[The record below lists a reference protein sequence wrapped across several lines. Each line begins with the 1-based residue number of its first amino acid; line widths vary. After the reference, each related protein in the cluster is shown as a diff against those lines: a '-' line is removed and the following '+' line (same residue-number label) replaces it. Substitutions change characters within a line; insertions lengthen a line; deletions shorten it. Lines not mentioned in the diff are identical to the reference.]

1 MARCGTEK
9 VELEQLVENRWG
21 FFEIS
26 VVQLVEDWIL
36 LF

>member
-1 MARCGTEK
+1 MARRGTEK
-9 VELEQLVENRWG
+9 VELEQLVENRCF

-36 LF
+36 PF